1 MTDENAKQTAYIAL
15 AVAVVAL
22 LISISAYMRTSTLD
36 ERIDFEVERLQQDIS
51 EGVAE
56 AGDVDV
62 DTPAIDL
69 ETAETVNELRQEL
82 ARLEQSSTQAV
93 TAARREAR
101 QDLAYT
107 EARIRLLALQT
118 ELEAESDYRM
128 AAQEVA
134 EIRAM
139 LARGYENAEG
149 DAQTQYREADAALE
163 RLETDLQAGTA
174 DSLQSL
180 EEAISV
186 FEQDIESAQKDVAPA
201 DEPVRCAN
209 AGGTWRQFPNAC
221 TDSCASQEDG
231 TVVCAQVLTYGC
243 DCGPGQC
250 WNGAA
255 CEPL

>member
-1 MTDENAKQTAYIAL
+1 MKNTAYLAL
-15 AVAVVAL
+15 VVAVVAL
-22 LISISAYMRTSTLD
+22 LVSISAYMRTSTLD
-36 ERIDFEVERLQQDIS
+36 ERIDFEVERLQQDMTEGIDEAGEDVS
-51 EGVAE
+51 EGVQSADE
-56 AGDVDV
+56 Q
-62 DTPAIDL
+62 TT
-69 ETAETVNELRQEL
+69 ETINELRQEL
-82 ARLEQSSTQAV
+82 ARLEQSSSRAI
-93 TAARREAR
+93 TAARSEAR

-118 ELEAESDYRM
+118 GLEAEADYRM
-128 AAQEVA
+128 AAQDVA
-134 EIRAM
+134 EIRVM

-163 RLETDLQAGTA
+163 LLETDLRAGTA

-180 EEAISV
+180 EEAVQV
-186 FEQDIESAQKDVAPA
+186 FEEDIESVQKDVAPE

-221 TDSCASQEDG
+221 ADSCAAQEDG
-231 TVVCAQVLTYGC
+231 AVVCAQGLTYGC